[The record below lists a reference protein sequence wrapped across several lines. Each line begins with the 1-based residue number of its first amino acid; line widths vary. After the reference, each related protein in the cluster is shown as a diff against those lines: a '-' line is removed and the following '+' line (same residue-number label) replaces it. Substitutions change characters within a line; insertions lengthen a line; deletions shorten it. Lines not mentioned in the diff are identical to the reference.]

1 MKFKNLLFEDE
12 LNEVLITVG
21 NKPYPLSGNV
31 VILAGGAGSGKGFIK
46 DKLLAIEG
54 INVNVDDIKEL
65 SLKSELIKARA
76 LKDYKID
83 MSKMDLRNP
92 EDVTH
97 LHTLLSDMK
106 VLDNEKRVLYTSILS
121 DDPKFKPNIIFDV
134 TLKDITK
141 LNNLTADVLRL
152 GYDKLNIHI
161 VWVVNDVK
169 VAIEQNKSR
178 ERVIP
183 EDILVDTHE
192 GASLT
197 MKKIIDMGDN
207 LNKYMDGSIIMAFN
221 KKGVDIEMKTS
232 DNGGSY
238 ISKAMYVVIKKP
250 GFSVDLKQ
258 ITSDVL
264 NKIRA
269 YTPKINTW

>member
-1 MKFKNLLFEDE
+1 MKFKNLLFENE

-21 NKPYPLSGNV
+21 NRPYPLSGNV

-76 LKDYKID
+76 LSDYKID
-83 MSKMDLRNP
+83 LSKMNLRNP

-97 LHTLLSDMK
+97 LHSLLSDMK
-106 VLDNEKRVLYTSILS
+106 ILDKEKRVLYTSILS
-121 DDPKFKPNIIFDV
+121 GDQKSKPNIIFDV

-152 GYDKLNIHI
+152 GYNKQNIHI

-207 LNKYMDGSIIMAFN
+207 LSKYMDGSIIMAFN
-221 KKGVDIEMKTS
+221 KKGVDIEMKKS

-238 ISKAMYVVIKKP
+238 ISRANYVVIKKP
-250 GFSVDLKQ
+250 GSPVDLKQ

-264 NKIRA
+264 NKIRE

>member
-21 NKPYPLSGNV
+21 NRPYPLSGNV

-65 SLKSELIKARA
+65 SLKSELIRARA
-76 LKDYKID
+76 LRDYKID
-83 MSKMDLRNP
+83 LSKMNLRNP

-97 LHTLLSDMK
+97 LHSLLSDMK
-106 VLDNEKRVLYTSILS
+106 ILDKEKRVLYTSILS
-121 DDPKFKPNIIFDV
+121 GDPKSKPNIIFDV

-152 GYDKLNIHI
+152 GYNKQNIHI

-207 LNKYMDGSIIMAFN
+207 LSKYMDGSIIMVFN

-238 ISKAMYVVIKKP
+238 ISRANYVVIKKP
-250 GFSVDLKQ
+250 GSPVDLKQ

-264 NKIRA
+264 NKIRE

>member
-1 MKFKNLLFEDE
+1 MKFKNLL
-12 LNEVLITVG
+12 LNEILITVG
-21 NKPYPLSGNV
+21 AKPYPLSGNV
-31 VILAGGAGSGKGFIK
+31 VILAGGAGSGKGFVK

-54 INVNVDDIKEL
+54 INVDVDAIKEL

-76 LKDYKID
+76 LKDYGID
-83 MSKMDLRNP
+83 TSRMNLRNP
-92 EDVTH
+92 EDVTN

-106 VLDNEKRVLYTSILS
+106 VLDKEKSVIYTSILTS
-121 DDPKFKPNIIFDV
+121 DPKLKPNIIFDV

-152 GYDKLNIHI
+152 GYDKQNIHI

-178 ERVIP
+178 DRVVP
-183 EDILVDTHE
+183 EDILIDTHE

-207 LNKYMDGSIIMAFN
+207 LKKYMDGSIIMAFN
-221 KKGVDIEMKTS
+221 KKGVDVEMKTS

-238 ISKAMYVVIKKP
+238 ISKANYIIIKKP
-250 GFSVDLKQ
+250 GSPVDPKK
-258 ITSDVL
+258 ITADL
-264 NKIRA
+264 LTKIRD